1 VADRAA
7 GVPGPSVWRSRIPTS
22 PSRSAMVTFA
32 FTAEPGRASFR
43 SDALIRSV
51 YDKINIQLGTM
62 RLGRCRP

>member
-1 VADRAA
+1 
-7 GVPGPSVWRSRIPTS
+7 
-22 PSRSAMVTFA
+22 MVTFA